1 MFKGSLPW
9 QHPLAPKLR
18 EMILKGDWQ
27 PNEFE
32 AHVFQKLLNESGN
45 SEDHSRLKAIA
56 EKITNLVANCLQIDP
71 EKRFDYQTN
80 CGVRLGSLKKI
91 RSRCPLDFFSH

>member
-1 MFKGSLPW
+1 
-9 QHPLAPKLR
+9 
-18 EMILKGDWQ
+18 MILKGDWQ

-71 EKRFDYQTN
+71 EKRFTIRQIVEYDW
-80 CGVRLGSLKKI
+80 GVWKKYDHVA
-91 RSRCPLDFFSH
+91 L